1 MDYDFMDAGQK
12 TRLWCLQAAIEAPYG
27 KVSAYRDLT
36 GSIISR
42 ADRFHEY
49 VLRGNPPVTEAIPV
63 CGLDAG
69 PGTPDSE
76 QASPAHV
83 HDGED
88 KQGGRPR
95 PEADAASAP
104 DASVGDTQAESD
116 RPAMPEDKRATITKS
131 VQAITPVLKMLHF
144 VGGSV
149 EVTDTGT
156 RVPRIC
162 VILPRNGMRHIS
174 AEEKSCFA
182 QIEMALTILWVVGCR
197 CHVETGVAGSLP
209 TVHWTMPAG
218 F

>member
-27 KVSAYRDLT
+27 KVSAYYDLT
-36 GSIISR
+36 GSIIDR

-49 VLRGNPPVTEAIPV
+49 VLRGKPPVAEAP
-63 CGLDAG
+63 
-69 PGTPDSE
+69 
-76 QASPAHV
+76 PAHV
-83 HDGED
+83 HDDED

-95 PEADAASAP
+95 PDADAASAP
-104 DASVGDTQAESD
+104 DASAGDAQAESD
-116 RPAMPEDKRATITKS
+116 CPAMPEDKRATIAKS

-149 EVTDTGT
+149 EATDTGT